1 MLEFLH
7 GMHVASFCC
16 DQIALAVWHSG
27 SADIR
32 MLRCMDYPTA

>member
-7 GMHVASFCC
+7 GMHVASFCY
-16 DQIALAVWHSG
+16 DQIALAVWDLG
-27 SADIR
+27 NADIR